1 MMTNGTHATNG
12 TIAALGLLALL
23 AAGCDAGNG
32 DGDKFDSGTG
42 PGTSATAGD
51 DGDGGKQDDGDDD
64 GEDTSDS
71 DDGDDSGDDSG
82 EPTDNEDVQEY
93 IEEAKKEFPTY
104 EDIHVKVIQR
114 TCTPFQNVC
123 HNNKEYPDLRTPQG
137 VIDRIGR
144 PCNLNEVYNDPESVF
159 NGCEPA
165 GDQLRFV
172 GGGNDTL
179 VVEIG
184 YVDVTDDGV
193 GGGTVTIAVKDTIPA
208 SMTSGGMPETAI
220 IERMVGGVM
229 QTVGTLDAVLSYA
242 PGGNTVTVINSMS
255 FDDDASLLETNVTYG
270 DPNRDGIY
278 GASMDQPMQEIAPG
292 DPWNSYLLQR
302 LQGNVPGS
310 PMPLANQPLNA
321 SEVVAIACWI
331 EGTADEGGAETD
343 SVINY
348 DECDYA
354 AELVA
359 PPEGGGATL
368 SGHIQPIFDQ
378 SCAFAGCHSTNSPAA
393 GLDLTEGKSRDS
405 LLEIAAMQAPDVPLV
420 TALNPT
426 NSYLMVKLTSMG
438 TSGQRMPI
446 NGDVLNESQLELVR
460 TWILQGAP
468 DN

>member
-1 MMTNGTHATNG
+1 MV
-12 TIAALGLLALL
+12 AALGLLALF
-23 AAGCDAGNG
+23 AAGCDAGDG
-32 DGDKFDSGTG
+32 DGGQFASGTG
-42 PGTSATAGD
+42 PATGATAGD
-51 DGDGGKQDDGDDD
+51 DEGGKQDDGDDD
-64 GEDTSDS
+64 GEGEDTSDS
-71 DDGDDSGDDSG
+71 DDGSDTSDDSG
-82 EPTDNEDVQEY
+82 EPSDNEDVKEY
-93 IEEAKKEFPTY
+93 IEEAKMEFPTY

-165 GDQLRFV
+165 GDQLRFL
-172 GGGNDTL
+172 GGGNDGL

-184 YVDVTDDGV
+184 YVDVTDDGA
-193 GGGTVTIAVKDTIPA
+193 GGGTVAIAVKDTIPS
-208 SMTSGGMPETAI
+208 SMSSGSVPETAV
-220 IERMVGGVM
+220 IERMIGGVM

-242 PGGNTVTVINSMS
+242 PGGNSVTVINSMS
-255 FDDDASLLETNVTYG
+255 FDDDASLLETDVTYG

-348 DECDYA
+348 DDCEYA

-359 PPEGGGATL
+359 PPDGGGATL

-393 GLDLTEGKSRDS
+393 GLDLTEGKSRDA

-446 NGDVLNESQLELVR
+446 NGDTLNDSQLELVR

>member
-1 MMTNGTHATNG
+1 MKRIATLG
-12 TIAALGLLALL
+12 ALGSLALV
-23 AAGCDAGNG
+23 AAGCDAG
-32 DGDKFDSGTG
+32 DGEGGQFASGTG
-42 PGTSATAGD
+42 AATGATGQGDSGKEDDGED
-51 DGDGGKQDDGDDD
+51 DGDGA
-64 GEDTSDS
+64 SDS
-71 DDGDDSGDDSG
+71 GDGADSGDDSG
-82 EPTDNEDVQEY
+82 EPSDNEDVKEY

-165 GDQLRFV
+165 GDQLRFI
-172 GGGNDTL
+172 GGGNDGL

-184 YVDVTDDGV
+184 YVDVTEDGA
-193 GGGTVTIAVKDTIPA
+193 GGGTVGITVKDTIPA
-208 SMTSGGMPETAI
+208 SMSSGGMPESAI
-220 IERMVGGVM
+220 IERMVGGMM
-229 QTVGTLDAVLSYA
+229 QTVGSLDAVLSYA
-242 PGGNTVTVINSMS
+242 PGANTVTVINSMS
-255 FDDDASLLETNVTYG
+255 FDDDASLLETDVTYG

-278 GASMDQPMQEIAPG
+278 GASMDQPMQEISPG

-348 DECDYA
+348 DDCEYA

-393 GLDLTEGKSRDS
+393 GLDLTAGNSRNA
-405 LLEIAAMQAPDVPLV
+405 LLEVAAMQAPDVPLV

-426 NSYLMVKLTSMG
+426 NSYLLVKLTSMG

-446 NGDVLNESQLELVR
+446 GGETLSEGQLDLVR

>member
-1 MMTNGTHATNG
+1 MMRNGTHAT
-12 TIAALGLLALL
+12 IATLGLLALV
-23 AAGCDAGNG
+23 AAGCDAGDG
-32 DGDKFDSGTG
+32 DGGQFASGGG
-42 PGTSATAGD
+42 PGATATAGD
-51 DGDGGKQDDGDDD
+51 GGEGGKQDDGDDDGD

-123 HNNKEYPDLRTPQG
+123 HNNMEYPDLRTPQG

-165 GDQLRFV
+165 GDQLRFI
-172 GGGNDTL
+172 GGGNDAL

-208 SMTSGGMPETAI
+208 SMISGGMPETAV

-242 PGGNTVTVINSMS
+242 PGGNTLTVINSMS

-278 GASMDQPMQEIAPG
+278 GATMGEPMQEIAPG

-343 SVINY
+343 SIINY

-393 GLDLTEGKSRDS
+393 GLDLTEGNSRDS
-405 LLEIAAMQAPDVPLV
+405 LLEIAAMQNPDVPLV

-426 NSYLMVKLTSMG
+426 NSYLLVKLTSMG

>member
-1 MMTNGTHATNG
+1 MTRSTVETLG
-12 TIAALGLLALL
+12 ALGLLALV
-23 AAGCDAGNG
+23 AAACDAGG
-32 DGDKFDSGTG
+32 DGSMFASGGAAESGMTG
-42 PGTSATAGD
+42 QDDGGKDDDPEAEGETDGGD
-51 DGDGGKQDDGDDD
+51 DGGDDGG
-64 GEDTSDS
+64 
-71 DDGDDSGDDSG
+71 SG
-82 EPTDNEDVQEY
+82 EPADNDEVKEY
-93 IEEAKKEFPTY
+93 IEEAKKDFPTY

-159 NGCEPA
+159 NGCEPP
-165 GDQLRFV
+165 GDHLRFV
-172 GGGNDTL
+172 GGGNDGL

-184 YVDVTDDGV
+184 YVDATDDGM
-193 GGGTVTIAVKDTIPA
+193 GGGTVSIAIKDTLPA
-208 SMTSGGMPETAI
+208 NMASAGVPESAV
-220 IERMVGGVM
+220 IERMVGGMM
-229 QTVGTLDAVLSYA
+229 QTVGSLDGVLTYA
-242 PGGNTVTVINSMS
+242 AGDSTVTVVNSAT
-255 FDDDASLLETNVTYG
+255 FEDDASLLETNVTYG

-278 GASMDQPMQEIAPG
+278 GATEDQPMLEIAAG

-310 PMPLANQPLNA
+310 PMPLANQPLSA

-343 SVINY
+343 SVIDY
-348 DECDYA
+348 DGCEYA
-354 AELVA
+354 AELVE

-378 SCAFAGCHSTNSPAA
+378 SCAFAGCHSSNSPAA
-393 GLDLTEGKSRDS
+393 GLDLTAGKSRDAMLGVAS
-405 LLEIAAMQAPDVPLV
+405 MQAPDIPLI

-438 TSGQRMPI
+438 TSGAQMPL
-446 NGDVLNESQLELVR
+446 NGEALNESQLEIFR